1 MKAELSKLGYDKQ
14 KTNTILYK
22 VLRAIGFRP
31 KYGPYMT
38 GWEAFGFSFALAA
51 ITFPLAL
58 VIADCMSF
66 LNFNRKLLIVTD
78 LVCGLATALVFA
90 GVMARFTVKFKK
102 DQQLTDWD
110 DL

>member
-1 MKAELSKLGYDKQ
+1 
-14 KTNTILYK
+14 
-22 VLRAIGFRP
+22 
-31 KYGPYMT
+31 MT